1 MNKKIHHGLLIIPA
15 LIISLAFFLLP
26 VAKLFWLSFESDGG
40 MSYWYILTRPAYYSS
55 LLSTIVLSVLVTLAS
70 LVISTV
76 IGLFLTKNDFKGK
89 SLLVAMLSFPLAFPG
104 VVIGFFVI
112 MLAGRQG
119 LIAQISLALTG
130 ERWMFAYTMAGLFL
144 GYLYFSIPRVV
155 LTVMGAA
162 EKLDH
167 SLLEAGR
174 SLGANRWQIL
184 RDITLPALTPGLI
197 SSGSVCFATSMGAF
211 GTAFTLATNINVLP
225 MTIYTEFTLNANFA
239 MAAAL
244 SLVLGGITWI
254 CLAVARIKG
263 AASVSMGG

>member
-119 LIAQISLALTG
+119 
-130 ERWMFAYTMAGLFL
+130 
-144 GYLYFSIPRVV
+144 
-155 LTVMGAA
+155 
-162 EKLDH
+162 
-167 SLLEAGR
+167 
-174 SLGANRWQIL
+174 
-184 RDITLPALTPGLI
+184 
-197 SSGSVCFATSMGAF
+197 
-211 GTAFTLATNINVLP
+211 
-225 MTIYTEFTLNANFA
+225 
-239 MAAAL
+239 
-244 SLVLGGITWI
+244 
-254 CLAVARIKG
+254 
-263 AASVSMGG
+263 